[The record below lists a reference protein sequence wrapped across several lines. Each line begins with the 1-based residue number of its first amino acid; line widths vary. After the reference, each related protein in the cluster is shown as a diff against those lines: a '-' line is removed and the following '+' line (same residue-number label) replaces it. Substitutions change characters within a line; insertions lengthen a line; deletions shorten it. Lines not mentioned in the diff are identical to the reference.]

1 MSAEFITQ
9 SEGIKKGSTSADNTI
24 SSAKGSSFLE
34 PESLEQK
41 LVQSLA
47 SFVGVTK
54 LILFINS
61 PKTPTIYQKS
71 PSCSC
76 CACVCVCACACMY
89 VCVCVHA
96 CVRACVCERVC
107 VWMNECMHV
116 CAWLCAQVRA
126 CVCVCVCVCS
136 HITVSV
142 HVCTH
147 ACKTVAYMCVCCI
160 SMVIIY
166 YFKGINECV
175 FC

>member
-96 CVRACVCERVC
+96 CVRACVCEHVC
-107 VWMNECMHV
+107 V
-116 CAWLCAQVRA
+116 
-126 CVCVCVCVCS
+126 
-136 HITVSV
+136 
-142 HVCTH
+142 
-147 ACKTVAYMCVCCI
+147 
-160 SMVIIY
+160 
-166 YFKGINECV
+166 
-175 FC
+175 